1 MLPSIRNAGA
11 ATGRVEPLAGQGHG
25 WPLMLAANFL
35 VPQGAMARFI
45 TRFSYQ
51 DSEVI
56 KFAEEKGVAPGIIVG
71 QLQHS
76 KVIVSTR

>member
-1 MLPSIRNAGA
+1 
-11 ATGRVEPLAGQGHG
+11 
-25 WPLMLAANFL
+25 MLAANFL

-56 KFAEEKGVAPGIIVG
+56 KFAEEKGVAPGTIVG